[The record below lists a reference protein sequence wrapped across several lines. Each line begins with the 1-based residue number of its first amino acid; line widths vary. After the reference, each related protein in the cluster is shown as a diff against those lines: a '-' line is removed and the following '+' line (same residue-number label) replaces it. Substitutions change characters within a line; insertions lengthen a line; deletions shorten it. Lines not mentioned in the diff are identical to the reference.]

1 MRKQPIGDH
10 RGYRS
15 TAMPG
20 VYERG
25 SVERPY
31 WSVKYTDGDGRRPTE
46 RFSSFDE
53 ACGFKARMSN
63 EAERH
68 THRRPEPTTFCE
80 YADQWPDRYRGRT
93 TTGLRDAT
101 RERYRKQIAVAMDF
115 LGGHSGRRPLGSVM
129 PEHIEAFV
137 DHLYE
142 SGHNPVTVRRYMV
155 PLRAMLSQA
164 VRERRIKT
172 NPASDVPL
180 LPSDMSLL
188 PDTTDEQE
196 KMKAL
201 SSEQTAAL
209 IAAVPASQRLLVTV
223 IACTGL
229 RISEALGLRWRD
241 IDRQAGEVRV
251 RQAAVGGKIGKPK
264 TKRSQRSVPLSDEVM
279 RDLVARRLA
288 SRDSGDD
295 DLVFG
300 TRSGQPVESSS
311 CYRWLRP
318 AAESIGAPWAG
329 FHALRHGAAS
339 AWFKAGYKVTVVS
352 ALLGHSTASFTLSVY
367 VHMLPEDMP
376 DGDALRAA
384 VGI

>member
-68 THRRPEPTTFCE
+68 AHRRPEPTTFCE

-251 RQAAVGGKIGKPK
+251 RQAVVGGKIGKPK
-264 TKRSQRSVPLSDEVM
+264 TKRSRRSIPVGDDLM
-279 RDLVARRLA
+279 RDLLAQRLA
-288 SRDSGDD
+288 AKHSGDD

-300 TRSGQPVESSS
+300 TRSGKPVHLTS
-311 CYRWLRP
+311 CYDWLIP
-318 AAESIGAPWAG
+318 AVEAAGVPWAR
-329 FHALRHGAAS
+329 FHALRHGAAT
-339 AWFKAGYKVTVVS
+339 AWFAAGIPITVVS

-367 VHMLPEDMP
+367 THALPDHMP
-376 DGDALRAA
+376 DGSTLARA
-384 VGI
+384 VGL